1 MASIKHRVLFASNRI
16 SPWNNW
22 DFSINKPHWTW
33 LGGYKLDGQKMR
45 WLFVMLT
52 QTWSP
57 LKINSIARTPRIQAG
72 YQKHPTAN
80 VHWIISVSTPL
91 DFHIYIYI
99 WARLVISCPWL
110 SMWLGTTTAI
120 NYLLIHAVH
129 EANVHALNSVS
140 YYVEICKAGKSRMT
154 MKATWS
160 WNKGAKVIN
169 SDWMV
174 TKRDE

>member
-1 MASIKHRVLFASNRI
+1 MAFCN
-16 SPWNNW
+16 
-22 DFSINKPHWTW
+22 
-33 LGGYKLDGQKMR
+33 LDPDLIPSM
-45 WLFVMLT
+45 T
-52 QTWSP
+52 
-57 LKINSIARTPRIQAG
+57 RTPRIQAG

-91 DFHIYIYI
+91 DFHIYMCVCKYIYIYI

-110 SMWLGTTTAI
+110 SMWLGTTTTI

-154 MKATWS
+154 MKATALFYDH
-160 WNKGAKVIN
+160 GTKVPKLLIVTEWRLRGMN
-169 SDWMV
+169 SDYAKINV
-174 TKRDE
+174 HPKKLTLTPCPVNRQASQ